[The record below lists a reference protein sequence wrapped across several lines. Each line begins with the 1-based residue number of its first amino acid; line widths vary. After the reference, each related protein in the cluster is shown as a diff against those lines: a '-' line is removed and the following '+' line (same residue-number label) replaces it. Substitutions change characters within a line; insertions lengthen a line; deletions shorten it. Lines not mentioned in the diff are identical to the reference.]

1 MHDGGGDSAGSARV
15 ALIGGSGQV
24 GTALRAAFGARVA
37 AAPHHAEVALE
48 DGAALAGLLDAATPD
63 VLINC
68 AAFHNVDLCE
78 RDPDRAFALNADAVD
93 AAAAA
98 CAQRGIRFV
107 TISSDYVFDGTL
119 GRAYRETDVPNPRTV
134 YGVSKLAGE
143 ERTRA
148 RGPRHLIIR
157 TSGVFGTTGASNK
170 GKPLIERVLAAAQRG
185 EPTRMVSDIVFS
197 PSYAP
202 HVAAAIRALVDAG
215 AEGTHHVTNA
225 GSCSWYDFV
234 AEALRKA
241 GLADA
246 PLEPA
251 TYAELAN
258 PTPRPRYSPLENTT
272 FAALGIAPL
281 PPWEAALDA
290 FLSARSARLAAAP

>member
-1 MHDGGGDSAGSARV
+1 MHESGGVGGTRV
-15 ALIGGSGQV
+15 ALIGGSGQL
-24 GTALRAAFGARVA
+24 GTALRGAFGARVA
-37 AAPHHAEVALE
+37 AAPGHDEVALE
-48 DGAALAGLLDAATPD
+48 DPAALAVLLDASAPD

-148 RGPRHLIIR
+148 RGGRHLIVR
-157 TSGVFGTTGASNK
+157 TSGVFGTTGSSNK
-170 GKPLIERVLAAAQRG
+170 GKPLIERVLSAAQRG
-185 EPTRMVSDIVFS
+185 EPTRMVSDIIFS

-215 AEGTHHVTNA
+215 AVGTHHVTNA

-246 PLEPA
+246 PLEPT

-281 PPWEAALDA
+281 PSWEAALDA
-290 FLSARSARLAAAP
+290 FLSVRAARLAAAT